1 MERIGAALTRRLGPL
16 QERNFRRLWIGQ
28 TTSAAGD
35 GMTGVALT
43 FAVLALG
50 RSAADLG
57 LVLASFMVPRVVFML
72 VGGVWADRL
81 PRKGIMIGAD
91 LVRAAAQV
99 VLAVTAFT
107 ASQELWIFM
116 LASFASGAASAFFQP
131 ASTGLIPQTVSA
143 QRLQQANATLNLSQS
158 TAFMVGPIV
167 SGMVVAFAGAG
178 WVFAFDAATFLV
190 SAAFLAS
197 LHVPAA
203 GRMERRTFLRDLA
216 DGWNEVASRRWLVA
230 SLGAF
235 AFGNLAFAGFFV
247 LAPVTIDR
255 LYGGA
260 SDWGL
265 LMGLFGLGGLLGG
278 ALSLRWRP
286 RRPLVATFGLLLVAP
301 AMLLLLSATPPLAAL
316 AAGMVAFSGAVA
328 FVNTV
333 WHTTVQEQ
341 VPAESL
347 SRVSSYDWM
356 VSLLIF
362 PAGSALAGPLAD
374 ALGPRTALIAFAA
387 LAGIPVALVLLVPA
401 VRSVR
406 RRNQEETQAEE
417 QEAEAAE
424 QAAEPESAA
433 A

>member
-1 MERIGAALTRRLGPL
+1 MKERVIRHLGPL

-43 FAVLALG
+43 FAVLAIG

-81 PRKGIMIGAD
+81 PRRGIMIGSD
-91 LVRAAAQV
+91 LVRAGAQG
-99 VLAVTAFT
+99 VLAVAAFT
-107 ASQELWIFM
+107 ATGELWVFM

-143 QRLQQANATLNLSQS
+143 GRLQQANATLNLSHS
-158 TAFMVGPIV
+158 TAFMVGPIL
-167 SGMVVAFAGAG
+167 SGVVVALVGAG
-178 WVFAFDAATFLV
+178 WVFAFDAVTFLA

-197 LHVPAA
+197 LRVPAA
-203 GRMERRTFLRDLA
+203 GRMERRTFARDLA
-216 DGWNEVASRRWLVA
+216 DGWHEVVSRRWLVA

-235 AFGNLAFAGFFV
+235 AFGNLAFAAFFV
-247 LAPVTIDR
+247 LGPVTIDR

-265 LMGLFGLGGLLGG
+265 LMGLFGFGGLVGG
-278 ALSLRWRP
+278 ALGLRWRP
-286 RRPLVATFGLLLVAP
+286 RRPLVATFGFLLLAP
-301 AMLLLLSATPPLAAL
+301 AMLLLVSFTPSLAAL
-316 AAGMVAFSGAVA
+316 AAGMVAFSSSIA

-341 VPAESL
+341 VPADSL

-362 PAGSALAGPLAD
+362 PAGSALAGPMAD
-374 ALGPRTALIAFAA
+374 ALGARTALLAFAA
-387 LAGIPVALVLLVPA
+387 LAGLPVLAVLLVPA
-401 VRSVR
+401 VRAVR
-406 RRNQEETQAEE
+406 RRELVPPADAHEP
-417 QEAEAAE
+417 AAE
-424 QAAEPESAA
+424 LPERESVAA
-433 A
+433 

>member
-99 VLAVTAFT
+99 VLAITALT

-406 RRNQEETQAEE
+406 RRNQEQTQAEE

>member
-1 MERIGAALTRRLGPL
+1 METMIARLTRHLGPL

-28 TTSAAGD
+28 TTSAAGV

-81 PRKGIMIGAD
+81 PRRGIMIGSD
-91 LVRAAAQV
+91 LVRAGAQAA
-99 VLAVTAFT
+99 LAVAAFT
-107 ASQELWIFM
+107 ATGELWIFM
-116 LASFASGAASAFFQP
+116 AASFASGAASAFFQP
-131 ASTGLIPQTVSA
+131 ASTGLIPQTVSPS
-143 QRLQQANATLNLSQS
+143 RLQQANATLALSQS
-158 TAFMVGPIV
+158 SAFMVGPIV
-167 SGMVVAFAGAG
+167 SGLLVAFAGAG
-178 WVFAFDAATFLV
+178 WVFAFDAVTFLV
-190 SAAFLAS
+190 SAVFLAS
-197 LHVPAA
+197 LRIPSA
-203 GRMERRTFLRDLA
+203 GRMERRTFVRDLA
-216 DGWNEVASRRWLVA
+216 DGWHEVVSRRWLVA

-247 LAPVTIDR
+247 LGPVTIDR

-265 LMGLFGLGGLLGG
+265 LMGLFGFGGLVGG

-286 RRPLVATFGLLLVAP
+286 RRPLIATFGFLLLAP
-301 AMLLLLSATPPLAAL
+301 LMLLLLSLTPPLAAL
-316 AAGMVAFSGAVA
+316 AVGMVGFSSSIA

-362 PAGSALAGPLAD
+362 PAGSALAGPMAD
-374 ALGPRTALIAFAA
+374 AFGARSALLAFAA
-387 LAGIPVALVLLVPA
+387 LAGIPVLLVLLVPA
-401 VRSVR
+401 VRAVR
-406 RRNQEETQAEE
+406 RRETTDAPAPASELDLPAQP
-417 QEAEAAE
+417 
-424 QAAEPESAA
+424 EPESVAA
-433 A
+433 

>member
-1 MERIGAALTRRLGPL
+1 MRDRMANRLGPL
-16 QERNFRRLWIGQ
+16 QEPNFRKLWMGQ

-72 VGGVWADRL
+72 IGGVWADRL
-81 PRKGIMIGAD
+81 PRRGIMIGAD
-91 LVRAAAQV
+91 LLRAVAQV
-99 VLAVTAFT
+99 VLAAAAFT
-107 ASQELWIFM
+107 GTGQLWIFM
-116 LASFASGAASAFFQP
+116 VASFASGAASAFFQP
-131 ASTGLIPQTVSA
+131 ASTGLIPQTVSPG
-143 QRLQQANATLNLSQS
+143 RLQQANATLNLSQS

-167 SGMVVAFAGAG
+167 SGMVVAFAGSG
-178 WVFAFDAATFLV
+178 WVFAFDAVTFLA

-197 LHVPAA
+197 LRVPSA
-203 GRMERRTFLRDLA
+203 GRMERRTFARDLA

-230 SLGAF
+230 SLAAF
-235 AFGNLAFAGFFV
+235 AFGNLAFAAFFV
-247 LAPVTIDR
+247 LGPVTVDR

-265 LMGLFGLGGLLGG
+265 LMGLFGFGGLVGG

-286 RRPLVATFGLLLVAP
+286 TRPLVATFGILLLAP
-301 AMLLLLSATPPLAAL
+301 AMLLLLSTTPPLAAL
-316 AAGMVAFSGAVA
+316 AAGMVAFSGSIA

-341 VPAESL
+341 IPPEAI

-356 VSLLIF
+356 ISLLIF
-362 PAGSALAGPLAD
+362 PAGSALAGPMAD
-374 ALGPRTALIAFAA
+374 ALGAQPALLAFAA
-387 LAGIPVALVLLVPA
+387 LAGIPVLLVLLVPS
-401 VRSVR
+401 VRAVR
-406 RRNQEETQAEE
+406 RRDATERAPDEAGRPEAVADADVE
-417 QEAEAAE
+417 QVAA
-424 QAAEPESAA
+424 
-433 A
+433 